1 MFEGYKYAE
10 PSGAPA
16 KNRFLNPAA
25 LYAVYQKLTEDDM
38 EEAKRRA
45 RIRQLYDG
53 NKPYR
58 TADLEARAV
67 KHLTNVNFGGLWNEI
82 SSRAD
87 AVVSL
92 QTDTVDL
99 IELKPIARELAGPEA
114 ERIGEIVA
122 SEVSTL
128 LRDSGRF
135 IPAMSM
141 MTQES
146 DLYGLGPV
154 VWPSP
159 LDYNPVALERG
170 QIRFLE
176 DAPIVSSQNEL
187 IMFESVISADYLQS
201 IRDNGELSAAAG
213 WRLPVVDRWF
223 KSVFRDGAD
232 TRYGSTLNGSTGTS
246 ALEAA
251 LSERRRNIVAE
262 DRQFE
267 NLHVIHAFVRE
278 VAWPRGVTHIVLPAN
293 GEVKDFLFYKQNAYR
308 TMDDCFLWLPA
319 TVSVKYAREARG
331 IASRIY
337 FTERAK
343 NRIMCSAVDSAI
355 RSLSLVL
362 TQQNGTVQNQQLTL
376 QEEGPYTLLPPGVQ
390 PSNAQ
395 AGANM
400 QQLAGV
406 LQLLDQS
413 GKAATIGM
421 PPPSTSSVQRMFEG
435 ATQSKTKK
443 EEEQERGMRTRRT
456 EADYAKRKFAIDRIC
471 RQAFIRILNLALLP
485 EFMRVDYPEIQSF
498 IERCA
503 MRQVTLEHLVAIPQ
517 LFTIGASRELALGAD
532 GMAAEL
538 DAFHQIYGGEIDEAG
553 RREIARKR
561 AILRFGLKEAD
572 RIIPETSRDKLP
584 SDQASKAV
592 DENNLMKLGFKPMM
606 GQDQWHWSHI
616 PVHAQLLQEI
626 ADMVQAP
633 EDSTPDLN
641 EWNGDPNASLQIGEQ
656 TLQNLQEEPKKILGI
671 LVTCSQH
678 VQEHLSVG
686 GVQVNMKARAKE
698 VEKMLRDLRPTIKA
712 LNLAV
717 ATQERV
723 EQAQREQAQRDEE
736 KRIDQ
741 LAEEKARVAQ
751 IEADKKAETDRYRI
765 DREHEVARYKAEVE
779 AGRMA
784 QRDRLDAGRAQNE
797 EARRDAQAAAQID
810 REEKLAGARVNAAN
824 AVARMNSVQ
833 DATGFGSVRPG
844 EIAQEGP
851 LDYTSL

>member
-10 PSGAPA
+10 KGGGPA
-16 KNRFLNPAA
+16 RNRFADPAA

-38 EEAKRRA
+38 ADAQRRA
-45 RIRQLYDG
+45 KIRRLYDG

-58 TADLEARAV
+58 TGDLEARAV
-67 KHLTNVNFGGLWNEI
+67 KHLTNVNFNGLWNEI

-87 AVVSL
+87 SVLAL
-92 QTDTVDL
+92 QTDNVDL
-99 IELKPIARELAGPEA
+99 VELRPIARELAGPEA
-114 ERIGEIVA
+114 ERVGEIVA

-128 LRDSGRF
+128 LRDNGRF

-141 MTQES
+141 MVQES

-154 VWPSP
+154 TWSSP

-187 IMFESVISADYLQS
+187 VMFESTISADYLQS
-201 IRDNGELSAAAG
+201 VRDNGPVSEQAG

-223 KSVFRDGAD
+223 KAVFRDGAD
-232 TRYGSTLNGSTGTS
+232 TRYGSLNGSSGTTV
-246 ALEAA
+246 LESA

-262 DRQFE
+262 DRQFDQ
-267 NLHVIHAFVRE
+267 LHVIHAFVRE
-278 VAWPRGVTHIVLPAN
+278 TAWPRGVTHIMLPAN
-293 GEVKDFLFYKQNAYR
+293 GEVKDFLFYRQNAYR

-319 TVSVKYAREARG
+319 TASVKYAREARG
-331 IASRIY
+331 IASRLY
-337 FTERAK
+337 FIERAR
-343 NRIMCSAVDSAI
+343 NRLMCSTVDSAV

-362 TQQNGTVQNQQLTL
+362 TQQGGAVQQSQLTL
-376 QEEGPYTLLPPGVQ
+376 QEEGPYTLLPPGIV

-400 QQLAGV
+400 QQLVGV
-406 LQLLDQS
+406 LQLLDRA
-413 GKAATIGM
+413 GRDATIGA
-421 PPPSTSSVQRMFEG
+421 PPPSSGSLARIFEG
-435 ATQSKTKK
+435 PSQSKTKK

-471 RQAFIRILNLALLP
+471 RQAFVRILNLAMLP
-485 EFMRVDYPEIQSF
+485 EFMRVDFPEIQAF
-498 IERCA
+498 VERCA
-503 MRQVTLEHLVAIPQ
+503 MRQVTMEHLLSIPQ
-517 LFTIGASRELALGAD
+517 FYTIGASRELALGAD

-538 DAFHQIYGGEIDEAG
+538 DAFNQLYGGIVDEAG

-561 AILRFGLKEAD
+561 AILRFGQKEAD
-572 RIIPETSRDKLP
+572 RIIPESNRDKMP

-626 ADMVQAP
+626 VEMVQAP
-633 EDSTPDLN
+633 EDNTPELN
-641 EWNGDPNASLQIGEQ
+641 EWNGDPQQSMQIAER
-656 TLQNLQEEPKKILGI
+656 TLQNLQEDPKKILGI
-671 LVTCSQH
+671 LVTCSRH

-686 GVQVNMKARAKE
+686 GSQVNMHDQAKQ

-723 EQAQREQAQRDEE
+723 EQAQREQAERDQQAA
-736 KRIDQ
+736 IDQ
-741 LAEEKARVAQ
+741 AAEEKAQVAR

-765 DREHEVARYKAEVE
+765 DRESEVARYRAEVE
-779 AGRMA
+779 AGRE
-784 QRDRLDAGRAQNE
+784 GRRMDMEESRMRGE
-797 EARRDAQAAAQID
+797 EARRDAQAEAQIV
-810 REEKLAGARVNAAN
+810 REEKIAGAKANAAN
-824 AVARMNSVQ
+824 AVARMNAVQ
-833 DATGFGSVRPG
+833 DATGFRAVRPDQVA
-844 EIAQEGP
+844 EMGP

>member
-10 PSGAPA
+10 KSGAPA
-16 KNRFLNPAA
+16 KNRFLNPDA

-87 AVVSL
+87 SVVAL

-114 ERIGEIVA
+114 ERIGEVVA

-128 LRDSGRF
+128 LRDSNRF
-135 IPAMSM
+135 IPMMSM
-141 MTQES
+141 MFQES

-154 VWPSP
+154 TWPSP
-159 LDYNPVALERG
+159 MDYVPVALERG

-176 DAPIVSSQNEL
+176 NASIISSQNEL
-187 IMFESVISADYLQS
+187 IMFESTISADYLQS
-201 IRDNGELSAAAG
+201 VRDNGPVSAAAG
-213 WRLPVVDRWF
+213 WQMPVVDRWF
-223 KSVFRDGAD
+223 KAVFRDGAD
-232 TRYGSTLNGSTGTS
+232 TRYGSLNGSSGTTAIES
-246 ALEAA
+246 A

-262 DRQFE
+262 DRQFDD
-267 NLHVIHAFVRE
+267 LHVIHAFVKE
-278 VAWPRGVTHIVLPAN
+278 VAWPRGITHITLPAN
-293 GEVKDFLFYKQNAYR
+293 GEVKDFLFYRQNAYR

-362 TQQNGTVQNQQLTL
+362 TQQNGTVQSQQLTL

-400 QQLAGV
+400 QHLAGV
-406 LQLLDQS
+406 LQLLDQT
-413 GKAATIGM
+413 GKSATVGM
-421 PPPSTSSVQRMFEG
+421 PPPSTSSVTRIFEG
-435 ATQSKTKK
+435 PSQAKLKK

-456 EADYAKRKFAIDRIC
+456 EADYAKRKAAIDSIC
-471 RQAFIRILNLALLP
+471 RQSFVRILNLALLP
-485 EFMRVDYPEIQSF
+485 EFMRVDYPEIQAF

-503 MRQVTLEHLVAIPQ
+503 MRQVSLESLVTIPQ
-517 LFTIGASRELALGAD
+517 LFTISASRELALGAD
-532 GMAAEL
+532 GMASEL
-538 DAFHQIYGGEIDEAG
+538 DAFHQLYGGELDEAG

-572 RIIPETSRDKLP
+572 RIIPENSRDKMP
-584 SDQASKAV
+584 SDQASKAT

-626 ADMVQAP
+626 VEMVQAP
-633 EDSTPDLN
+633 EDNSPDLN
-641 EWNGDPNASLQIGEQ
+641 EWNGDPEQSLQIGER
-656 TLQNLQEEPKKILGI
+656 TLQNLQDEPKKILGI

-686 GVQVNMKARAKE
+686 GMQQNMKAQAKQ

-751 IEADKKAETDRYRI
+751 IEADRKAETDRYRI
-765 DREHEVARYKAEVE
+765 DREHEIQQYKLQLE
-779 AGRMA
+779 AGREG
-784 QRDRLDAGRAQNE
+784 QRANLEAGRAQNE
-797 EARRDAQAAAQID
+797 EARRDAELAAKID
-810 REEKLAGARVNAAN
+810 RDNKLAGARVNAAN

-833 DATGFGSVRPG
+833 DATGFGSVRPN
-844 EIAQEGP
+844 EVAELGP
-851 LDYTSL
+851 MDYTSL

>member
-1 MFEGYKYAE
+1 MFEGYRYAE
-10 PSGAPA
+10 PGGGPA
-16 KNRFLNPAA
+16 RNRFVDPAA
-25 LYAVYQKLTEDDM
+25 LYAVYQKLTEDDA
-38 EEAKRRA
+38 EDAKRRA

-53 NKPYR
+53 NRPYR

-99 IELKPIARELAGPEA
+99 VELRPIARELAGPEA
-114 ERIGEIVA
+114 ERIGEVVA

-128 LRDSGRF
+128 LRDSNRF

-141 MTQES
+141 MVQES

-154 VWPSP
+154 AWPSP
-159 LDYNPVALERG
+159 LDYVPVALERG

-176 DAPIVSSQNEL
+176 DAPVVSSRNEL
-187 IMFESVISADYLQS
+187 VMFESVVSADYLQS
-201 IRDNGELSAAAG
+201 VRDNGPLSERAG
-213 WRLPVVDRWF
+213 WRMKAVDRWF
-223 KSVFRDGAD
+223 KAVFRDGAD
-232 TRYGSTLNGSTGTS
+232 TRYGAQSGSAGTTP
-246 ALEAA
+246 LESA

-262 DRQFE
+262 DRQFDA
-267 NLHVIHAFVRE
+267 LHVIHAFVRE
-278 VAWPRGVTHIVLPAN
+278 TAWPRGITHIMLPAS

-308 TMDDCFLWLPA
+308 TMDECFLWLPA
-319 TVSVKYAREARG
+319 TVSVKYAREVRG

-337 FTERAK
+337 FMERAR
-343 NRIMCSAVDSAI
+343 NRIMCSAVDSAL

-362 TQQNGTVQNQQLTL
+362 TQQGGTVQQPQLTL
-376 QEEGPYTLLPPGVQ
+376 QEEGPYTLLPPGVV

-413 GKAATIGM
+413 AKGATVGT
-421 PPPSTSSVQRMFEG
+421 PPPSSASVARLFEG
-435 ATQSKTKK
+435 PSQSKTRK
-443 EEEQERGMRTRRT
+443 EEELERGMRSRRT
-456 EADYAKRKFAIDRIC
+456 EADYAKRKAAIDSIC
-471 RQAFIRILNLALLP
+471 RQSFVRILNLALLP
-485 EFMRVDYPEIQSF
+485 EFMRVDYPEVQAF
-498 IERCA
+498 VERCA
-503 MRQVTLEHLVAIPQ
+503 MRQVPLESLVAIPQ
-517 LFTIGASRELALGAD
+517 MFTIGASRELAFGAD

-538 DAFHQIYGGEIDEAG
+538 DAFHQMYGGELDEAG

-561 AILRFGLKEAD
+561 AILRFGHKEAD
-572 RIIPETSRDKLP
+572 RIIPEMSRDKMP
-584 SDQASKAV
+584 SDQASKAT
-592 DENNLMKLGFKPMM
+592 DENNLMKLGFRPMM

-626 ADMVQAP
+626 VEMVQAP
-633 EDSTPDLN
+633 EDSSPQLN
-641 EWNGDPNASLQIGEQ
+641 EWNGDPEQSLQVAER
-656 TLQNLQEEPKKILGI
+656 TLQNLRDDPKKILGI

-686 GVQVNMKARAKE
+686 GSQQNMAGQAKQ

-723 EQAQREQAQRDEE
+723 EQAQREQAERDEE
-736 KRIDQ
+736 KRIEQ
-741 LAEEKARVAQ
+741 AAEERAQVAR

-765 DREHEVARYKAEVE
+765 DRDHEVAMHRLELE
-779 AGRMA
+779 AGRDGRRA
-784 QRDRLDAGRAQNE
+784 DIEASRAQGE
-797 EARRDAQAAAQID
+797 EARRDAAAAAQIE
-810 REEKLAGARVNAAN
+810 RTGKLAEARVNMAN

-833 DATGFGSVRPG
+833 DATGFGTVRPG
-844 EIAQEGP
+844 EVAELGP
-851 LDYTSL
+851 EDYTSL

>member
-1 MFEGYKYAE
+1 MYEGYRYAE

-16 KNRFLNPAA
+16 KNRFLDPQA
-25 LYAVYQKLTEDDM
+25 LYAVYQKLTEEDAK
-38 EEAKRRA
+38 EAERRA

-58 TADLEARAV
+58 TADLEGRAV

-87 AVVSL
+87 AVVAL
-92 QTDTVDL
+92 QTDNVDL

-114 ERIGEIVA
+114 ERIGEVVA
-122 SEVSTL
+122 SEASTL
-128 LRDSGRF
+128 LRDSHRF
-135 IPAMSM
+135 IPMMSM
-141 MTQES
+141 TCQES

-154 VWPSP
+154 AWPSP
-159 LDYNPVALERG
+159 LDYVPVALERG
-170 QIRFLE
+170 QIRFLK
-176 DAPIVSSQNEL
+176 DASIISSQNEL
-187 IMFESVISADYLQS
+187 VMFESVITADYLQS
-201 IRDNGELSAAAG
+201 VRDAGAISEQAG
-213 WRLPVVDRWF
+213 WRMPVVDRWF
-223 KSVFRDGAD
+223 KSVFRDGVD
-232 TRYGSTLNGSTGTS
+232 TRYGSLNGSTGTS
-246 ALEAA
+246 AIEAD

-267 NLHVIHAFVRE
+267 DLHVIHAFVKE
-278 VAWPRGVTHIVLPAN
+278 VAWPRGITHIMLPAN

-337 FTERAK
+337 FTERAR
-343 NRIMCSAVDSAI
+343 NRLMCAAVDSVQ
-355 RSLSLVL
+355 RSMSLVL
-362 TQQNGTVQNQQLTL
+362 TQQTGSVQASQLTL

-400 QQLAGV
+400 QHLAGV
-406 LQLLDQS
+406 LQILDQS
-413 GKAATIGM
+413 SRGATVGQ
-421 PPPSTSSVQRMFEG
+421 PPPSSASVARAFEG
-435 ATQSKTKK
+435 PSQTKTKK
-443 EEEQERGMRTRRT
+443 EEEQERGMRSRRT
-456 EADYAKRKFAIDRIC
+456 EADYAKRKATIDSIC
-471 RQAFIRILNLALLP
+471 RQAFIRILNLVLLP
-485 EFMRVDYPEIQSF
+485 EFMRVDFPEIQAF

-503 MRQVTLEHLVAIPQ
+503 MRQVPIESLVSIPQ

-538 DAFHQIYGGEIDEAG
+538 DAFHQLYGGELDEAG

-572 RIIPETSRDKLP
+572 RIIPENSRDKMP
-584 SDQASKAV
+584 SDQASKAT
-592 DENNLMKLGFKPMM
+592 DENNLMKLGFRPMM

-626 ADMVQAP
+626 VEMVQAP
-633 EDSTPDLN
+633 EDNSPDLN
-641 EWNGDPNASLQIGEQ
+641 EWNGDPEQSLQIGER
-656 TLQNLQEEPKKILGI
+656 TLQNLQDDPKKILGI

-686 GVQVNMKARAKE
+686 GMQQNMRAQAKQ

-736 KRIDQ
+736 KRIEQ
-741 LAEEKARVAQ
+741 LAEEKAQIAQ

-765 DREHEVARYKAEVE
+765 DREHELQQYRLQLEARRE
-779 AGRMA
+779 G
-784 QRDRLDAGRAQNE
+784 QRENLEAGRAQNE
-797 EARRDAQAAAQID
+797 EARRDAELAAKISRD
-810 REEKLAGARVNAAN
+810 DKLAGARVNAAN

-833 DATGFGSVRPG
+833 DATGFGAVRPQDV
-844 EIAQEGP
+844 ADLGP
-851 LDYTSL
+851 LDGAIL